1 MAGVFQDDPNGTN
14 KNKHRNLPSWY
25 FFDIW
30 TPRSLP
36 TQDLKKLKP
45 IQEGEYLMYSCK
57 SRLAFF
63 KWNYFEK
70 HSQMME
76 WWMLFCF
83 ALSCFHKV
91 LAGCLFF
98 TAPFET
104 TGPHQLGINWTML
117 RSATMPWRSWI
128 GYWKRWPSP
137 FKEVMIEICAM
148 RIFGV
153 EECLVNQKHGLF
165 GLWFPGRHCKYRDVC
180 NLEASSRM
188 EHSSLAHLETRKF
201 PEESWCIDSWSY
213 CKQLRIKHWWILGI
227 YQLLLDVVTPQ
238 A

>member
-1 MAGVFQDDPNGTN
+1 MVFFFWYLDPQEA
-14 KNKHRNLPSWY
+14 Y
-25 FFDIW
+25 Q
-30 TPRSLP
+30 
-36 TQDLKKLKP
+36 QDLRKLKP

-57 SRLAFF
+57 SRLAFL
-63 KWNYFEK
+63 KWNYFKK
-70 HSQMME
+70 HSQRME

-98 TAPFET
+98 IAPWNYAT
-104 TGPHQLGINWTML
+104 HQLGINWTML

-128 GYWKRWPSP
+128 GYWKKWPSP

-153 EECLVNQKHGLF
+153 EECLVNQKHGLS
-165 GLWFPGRHCKYRDVC
+165 GLWFLGRYCKYRDVC

-188 EHSSLAHLETRKF
+188 EHCSVAHLESRKVY
-201 PEESWCIDSWSY
+201 EESWCIDSWSY